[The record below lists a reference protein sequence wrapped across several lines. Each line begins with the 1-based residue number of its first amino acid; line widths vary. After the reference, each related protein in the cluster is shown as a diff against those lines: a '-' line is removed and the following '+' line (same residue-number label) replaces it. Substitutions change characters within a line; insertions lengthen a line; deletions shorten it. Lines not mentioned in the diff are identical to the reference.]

1 MSVASAK
8 PIPRLS
14 LTSRCDLGLTSR
26 CDKESPPLRA
36 DFDAAHSTTLAAAF
50 VGLTP
55 LNTTRAPNLPLC
67 YNRSQQQSL
76 RERSM
81 QADQTEAAHTAELV
95 ARARQ
100 GDREAFDGLVELYT
114 PQVYNLALRI
124 TGSREEAEDCAQE
137 AFLRAFS
144 ALRGFRG
151 EAAFSTWL
159 YRVAVNVANDA
170 VKRRARQLAVELR
183 PLSASELAGSGS
195 EDDPPELG
203 DLARRDGT
211 PPNPPEQAVLQQQ
224 RRRAVLQAIR
234 SLPEK
239 HRTVIILHDIQD
251 LSYDQIALV
260 TKTRVGT
267 VKSRLNR
274 ARLALKDLL
283 VPQMELL
290 RE

>member
-1 MSVASAK
+1 
-8 PIPRLS
+8 
-14 LTSRCDLGLTSR
+14 
-26 CDKESPPLRA
+26 
-36 DFDAAHSTTLAAAF
+36 
-50 VGLTP
+50 
-55 LNTTRAPNLPLC
+55 
-67 YNRSQQQSL
+67 
-76 RERSM
+76 M
-81 QADQTEAAHTAELV
+81 QADQTEAGHSAALV

-114 PQVYNLALRI
+114 PQIYNLALRI

-159 YRVAVNVANDA
+159 YRVAVNVSNDA
-170 VKRRARQLAVELR
+170 AKRRARQ
-183 PLSASELAGSGS
+183 PLSASELAGSDS

-203 DLARRDGT
+203 DLARPDT
-211 PPNPPEQAVLQQQ
+211 PPANAPEQAVLQQQ
-224 RRRAVLQAIR
+224 RRRVVLQAIR
-234 SLPEK
+234 ALPEK

-283 VPQMELL
+283 SPQMELL